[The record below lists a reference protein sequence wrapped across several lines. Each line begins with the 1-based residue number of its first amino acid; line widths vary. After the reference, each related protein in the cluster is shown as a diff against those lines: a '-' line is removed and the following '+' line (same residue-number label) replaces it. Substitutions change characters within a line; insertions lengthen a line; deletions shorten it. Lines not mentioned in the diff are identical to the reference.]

1 MKVTRKRDASRNL
14 AFTALFIHDVAAIP
28 AQELA
33 GMNWYA
39 RMADFDTEDDMLLE
53 IEAADKPEIYQEAA
67 DLLNGTISQLARV
80 DDVIR
85 EHLVKWDFTRLR
97 AVDKA
102 VLRLSVYCLLYRMDI
117 PSEVII
123 AEAND
128 LADSYG
134 DDHAAS
140 YINGMLHHVKEK
152 YRGNPITG
160 ASAEDQPAGK
170 QAGAVKPKIKL
181 KKREG

>member
-14 AFTALFIHDVAAIP
+14 AFTALFIHDVAKIP
-28 AQELA
+28 ASELA
-33 GMNWYA
+33 RMDWYA
-39 RMADFDTEDDMLLE
+39 KMAEFDTENDTLLE
-53 IEAADKPEIYQEAA
+53 IAPEDRPEIYREAA
-67 DLLNGTISQLARV
+67 ELMTGAVSQLDRV
-80 DDVIR
+80 DEVIK
-85 EHLVKWDFTRLR
+85 EHLVKWDFSRLR

-102 VLRLSVYCLLYRMDI
+102 VLRLSVYSMLYRMDI

-134 DDHAAS
+134 DDHASS
-140 YINGMLHHVKEK
+140 YVNGMLHRVKEK

-160 ASAEDQPAGK
+160 PSSEDKPVTK
-170 QAGAVKPKIKL
+170 EAGAKPKFKL
-181 KKREG
+181 KRKEG